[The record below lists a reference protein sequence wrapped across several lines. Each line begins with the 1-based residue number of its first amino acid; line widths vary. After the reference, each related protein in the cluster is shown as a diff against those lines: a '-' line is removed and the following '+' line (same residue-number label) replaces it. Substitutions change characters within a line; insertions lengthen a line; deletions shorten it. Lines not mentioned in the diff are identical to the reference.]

1 MLSDSTVKLDPA
13 PPNVLRPLDPLTR
26 GGKSGLLR
34 TYHDA
39 LGKPLLGQAPP
50 QQPEELCWNAHYQ
63 IQKRLGQGAQG
74 VVYLAKREGVD
85 GYFTSVALK
94 LFYRHPTFTEEQ
106 YLAEMRRIACQAKR
120 VSGIQHDNLINI
132 RDFVALGET
141 RVMVLEWVDG
151 LDLDRLL
158 ELKHLRRLQRT
169 LSKDAG
175 HHLHDVIVTPGEDH
189 GRLKPGIAVDILRGC
204 LAGLSSLHHLGIVH
218 CDLKPSNIMIKRA
231 GTKKIIDIDSSCIPA
246 EDPPNRRGTPYY
258 MSPEQHM
265 EKPVQVHS
273 DIASLGYILIEMLT
287 GRLLFRECQNV
298 SQLLEAKLKLPSRLG
313 QILPPEVQADPYL
326 RGLVSK
332 MIAVEPKD
340 RFRNADAAE
349 LDRMGAVSFQRNL
362 VKTNLSTEYDRE
374 LAWWLELLGED
385 AHDATPSEHPR
396 P

>member
-1 MLSDSTVKLDPA
+1 MLSDSTVKLDPPA
-13 PPNVLRPLDPLTR
+13 ADALRPLDPLTP

-34 TYHDA
+34 TYHDH
-39 LGKPLLGQAPP
+39 LGNPILGHAPP
-50 QQPEELCWNAHYQ
+50 ERLEELCWNARYQ
-63 IQKRLGQGAQG
+63 VQKLLGQGAQG

-94 LFYRHPTFTEEQ
+94 LFHRHPTFTREEYQ
-106 YLAEMRRIACQAKR
+106 LEMRRVARQAKR

-141 RVMVLEWVDG
+141 RIMVLEWIDG

-158 ELKHLRRLQRT
+158 ELKRFAKLQKT
-169 LSKDAG
+169 LSKDSW
-175 HHLHDVIVTPGEDH
+175 HHLNDVIVTPGQDH

-204 LAGLSSLHHLGIVH
+204 LAGLSSLHHHGIVH
-218 CDLKPSNIMIKRA
+218 CDLKPSNIMIKRT
-231 GTKKIIDIDSSCIPA
+231 GTKKIIDLDSSCIPA
-246 EDPPNRRGTPYY
+246 EEPSNRRGTPYY
-258 MSPEQHM
+258 MSPEQHL
-265 EKPVQVHS
+265 EKPVQVQS

-287 GRLLFRECQNV
+287 GRLLFRDCQNR

-313 QILPPEVQADPYL
+313 QLLPPEVQADPYL

-332 MIAVEPKD
+332 MVAVEPKD

-349 LDRMGAVSFQRNL
+349 LDRMGTVSFQRNL

-374 LAWWLELLGED
+374 LAWWLDCLGE
-385 AHDATPSEHPR
+385 ASHDATALEHP
-396 P
+396 